1 MDEKTSKAIA
11 LKLIK
16 AVSADDV
23 DQVMHE
29 YRKWFGE
36 ESNWHPYGGQ
46 ENNWGTANNQQGDPA
61 GALLEIII
69 NGMDAVLMKKNHEF
83 ESEHQSQ
90 NGSEYEQPQNMYEAV
105 GRFFDVPEGRIS
117 NLDTKQELGR
127 LADEV
132 VQVGIKRVKRSDRF
146 PTYTIIDFG
155 EGQEPDDFPQTFL
168 SIGGGNKNRIPFVQ
182 GQYNQGSLGCIP
194 HCTQGR
200 PLLGGYKLILSKKS
214 DTWGW
219 TLIKIKPAEQDEK
232 NPVVVYFCA
241 PNGIPRFRQNA
252 LSAFNSPKIEKAK
265 REKIKIGEVERGTI
279 IKLYQ
284 YSIGERG
291 HVQRH
296 GLGNV
301 LARNLIISP
310 LPFRIYDFDEIP
322 LNTPDQNVYRR
333 NGIWIAIFSGLKNML
348 TGHAYQESEE
358 EDNGIKEDHANYINE
373 AIFLGGEENEEI
385 GKIRIEAYVR
395 SKMPEY
401 ITKTGS
407 KKVVFYTKNGQTH
420 AHETAG
426 FLNRAGLGELG
437 QHIVVNV
444 ICDDLDK
451 NLNLFKADRERMNL
465 GEDYEKIKKI
475 VWDRLSASKRLEEI
489 QKKLMPQRTQAAE
502 KDLEFQRKFWG
513 ELLSDLF
520 PSGTDISGGAMPI
533 DLSSYEGNKFP
544 TYIELYKKSDAK
556 KKIPINAKRRIIF
569 KCDAENDYLT
579 RDATPG
585 RIYFNN
591 ESGSGSGKRK
601 INYDYGELR
610 DGKITLTLS
619 GGHTTQIGDV
629 EKCEFGFE
637 DDSRAQPLTAPFEI
651 EFTKEEPPP
660 SSSPSDAATRRVAV
674 SRAAMPRIEWVE
686 KNEWEDRGFNEETG
700 AHVSEVGDDA
710 AGTKEIIIRVNKD
723 NKYLHTIREK
733 KKDQPHIE
741 TIFKFGLAAL
751 TLAVYEKMKDDVAI
765 DDEAYKKASSALARS
780 IVQVVQ
786 HTSQIKK

>member
-1 MDEKTSKAIA
+1 MDERTSKAIA

-16 AVSADDV
+16 AVSAKDV

-29 YRKWFGE
+29 YRQWFGE
-36 ESNWHPYGGQ
+36 ESNWHSYGGQ

-69 NGMDAVLMKKNHEF
+69 NGMDAVLMKKNREF
-83 ESEHQSQ
+83 ESEPRSQ
-90 NGSEYEQPQNMYEAV
+90 NGSEYKQPQNMYEAV

-132 VQVGIKRVKRSDRF
+132 VQVGIKRATNSHKF

-155 EGQEPDDFPQTFL
+155 EGQEPDDFPETFL
-168 SIGGGNKNRIPFVQ
+168 SIGGGNKNTIPFVQ

-194 HCTQGR
+194 HCTKGR
-200 PLLGGYKLILSKKS
+200 HRFGGYKLILSKKS

-219 TLIKIKPAEQDEK
+219 TLIKIKLAEQNEK

-241 PNGIPRFRQNA
+241 PNGIPRFRQGA
-252 LSAFNSPKIEKAK
+252 LSAFNNRLVGGVK
-265 REKIKIGEVERGTI
+265 RGTI

-284 YSIGERG
+284 YSIGEKG
-291 HVQRH
+291 HAKRH
-296 GLGNV
+296 GLSDV
-301 LARNLIISP
+301 LARNLITSP
-310 LPFRIYDFDEIP
+310 LPFRIYDFDEPP
-322 LNTPDQNVYRR
+322 LDIDGQTDLRR
-333 NGIWIAIFSGLKNML
+333 SGIWASVFSGLKNML

-358 EDNGIKEDHANYINE
+358 EDNGIEEDHANYINE
-373 AIFLGGEENEEI
+373 AISLGGEENEEI

-395 SKMPEY
+395 NKMPEY
-401 ITKTGS
+401 ITKPGS

-444 ICDDLDK
+444 VCDDLDK

-465 GEDYEKIKKI
+465 GEDYEKIRKI
-475 VWDRLSASKRLEEI
+475 VWDKLSASKRLEEL
-489 QKKLMPQRTQAAE
+489 QKKLMPQRTQETE
-502 KDLEFQRKFWG
+502 KDLEFQRKFWE
-513 ELLSDLF
+513 ELHSDLF
-520 PSGTDISGGAMPI
+520 PLGTDILPPPPPPPPP
-533 DLSSYEGNKFP
+533 YQGNEFP
-544 TYIELYKKSDAK
+544 TKIELYKKSDVK
-556 KKIPINAKRRIIF
+556 KKIPINARRRIIF
-569 KCDAENDYLT
+569 KCNAENDYLT

-591 ESGSGSGKRK
+591 ESVGGSGRRK

-619 GGHTTQIGDV
+619 GGHETQIGDV

-637 DDSRAQPLTAPFEI
+637 DDSRAQPLTTHFEI

-751 TLAVYEKMKDDVAI
+751 TLVIYEKMKDDVAI